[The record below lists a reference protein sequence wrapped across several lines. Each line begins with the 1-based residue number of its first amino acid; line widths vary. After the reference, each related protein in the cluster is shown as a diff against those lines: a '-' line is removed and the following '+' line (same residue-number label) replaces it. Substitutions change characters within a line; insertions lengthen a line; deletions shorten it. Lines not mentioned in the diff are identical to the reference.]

1 MIQKIKYLQDELN
14 FKTFDQKLIEI
25 SKEINSWINLKD
37 VNQGHLTLF
46 VKHTSA
52 SLIIQENASSDVL
65 EDIQNFFSKLVPE
78 NTSLYRHSI
87 EGKDDMP
94 AHIKSLLTQTS
105 LTIPILNKK
114 MNLGTW
120 QGIFLYEHRINPKIR
135 KINLSF
141 ITIYLYVYMIN

>member
-1 MIQKIKYLQDELN
+1 MTQKIKYLQDELN

-65 EDIQNFFSKLVPE
+65 EDIQNFFRKLVPE

-141 ITIYLYVYMIN
+141 IGE

>member
-1 MIQKIKYLQDELN
+1 MIQKIKYLQGELS
-14 FKTFDQKLIEI
+14 FKTSDQKLIEI

-141 ITIYLYVYMIN
+141 IGE

>member
-1 MIQKIKYLQDELN
+1 MIQKVKTLQEEL
-14 FKTFDQKLIEI
+14 TFNTLGQQLFEI
-25 SKEINSWINLKD
+25 TEEINSWIDLQEI
-37 VNQGHLTLF
+37 NQGHLTVF

-65 EDIQNFFSKLVPE
+65 GDIQNFFKKLVPE
-78 NTSLYRHSI
+78 DISLYQHSI

-105 LTIPILNKK
+105 LNIPVSNKK
-114 MNLGTW
+114 MDLGTW
-120 QGIFLYEHRINPKIR
+120 QGIFLYEHRIHPKTR

-141 ITIYLYVYMIN
+141 IGE

>member
-1 MIQKIKYLQDELN
+1 MIQKIKYLQGELS
-14 FKTFDQKLIEI
+14 FKTSDQKLIEI

-78 NTSLYRHSI
+78 NISLYRHSI

-141 ITIYLYVYMIN
+141 IGE

>member
-1 MIQKIKYLQDELN
+1 MIQKVKTLQGEL
-14 FKTFDQKLIEI
+14 TFNTFGQKLFEI
-25 SKEINSWINLKD
+25 TEEINSWIDLQEI
-37 VNQGHLTLF
+37 NQGHLTVF

-65 EDIQNFFSKLVPE
+65 GDIQNFFKKLVPE
-78 NTSLYRHSI
+78 DISLYQHSI

-105 LTIPILNKK
+105 LNVPVLNKK

-120 QGIFLYEHRINPKIR
+120 QGIFLYEHRIHPKTR

-141 ITIYLYVYMIN
+141 IGE

>member
-1 MIQKIKYLQDELN
+1 MTQKIKYLQDELN

-141 ITIYLYVYMIN
+141 IGE

>member
-1 MIQKIKYLQDELN
+1 MDSSPSILGN
-14 FKTFDQKLIEI
+14 VA
-25 SKEINSWINLKD
+25 WINLKD

-141 ITIYLYVYMIN
+141 IGE

>member
-65 EDIQNFFSKLVPE
+65 EDIQNFFRKLVPE

-141 ITIYLYVYMIN
+141 IGE

>member
-1 MIQKIKYLQDELN
+1 MNHKIKYLQTELI
-14 FKTFDQKLIEI
+14 FKLSGQKLFEI
-25 SKEINSWINLKD
+25 TKEINSWISLQEINRG
-37 VNQGHLTLF
+37 NLTLF

-52 SLIIQENASSDVL
+52 SLIIQENQSYDVL
-65 EDIQNFFSKLVPE
+65 EDIQSFFQKLVPE
-78 NTSLYRHSI
+78 DNSLYQHSI

-105 LTIPILNKK
+105 VTIPILNKK

-120 QGIFLYEHRINPKIR
+120 QGVFLYEHRIYSKTR

-141 ITIYLYVYMIN
+141 IGE